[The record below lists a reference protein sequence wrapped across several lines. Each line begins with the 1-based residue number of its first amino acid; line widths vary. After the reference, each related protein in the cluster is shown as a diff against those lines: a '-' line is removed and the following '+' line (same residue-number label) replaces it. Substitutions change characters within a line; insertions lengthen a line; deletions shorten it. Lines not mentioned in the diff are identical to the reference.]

1 MAAAQRS
8 AHGDTLHSESLSDCE
23 AEAAKKATGTKRR
36 PSGSRLRYLHVS
48 SNFAIIDQSINS
60 PAVRTSQFPHF
71 PASSRVS
78 RVLRPRVHEFGP
90 VRSVGRCQLGV
101 LGPGVGNRRP
111 LS

>member
-48 SNFAIIDQSINS
+48 SNFAIIDQSIFTCS
-60 PAVRTSQFPHF
+60 SYIIVPTFPCRKGGIV
-71 PASSRVS
+71 ACLSRVA
-78 RVLRPRVHEFGP
+78 
-90 VRSVGRCQLGV
+90 CA
-101 LGPGVGNRRP
+101 
-111 LS
+111 